1 MKFKID
7 ENLPVDLAADL
18 RLAEHDADT
27 VLDENLAGATDMTIV
42 AAALREGRVLFT
54 LDKGIANLIQHPV
67 HTHAGVVL
75 FRPGTSGRMAV
86 LQFIRSRLAEL
97 LVLELADRVTVVSE
111 GRIRVR

>member
-1 MKFKID
+1 VKFKTD
-7 ENLPVDLAADL
+7 ENLPVELAADL

-42 AAALREGRVLFT
+42 APGLREGRVVFS
-54 LDKGIANLIQHPV
+54 LDKGIANLIRHPV

-75 FRPGTSGRMAV
+75 FRPGTSGRMAL

-97 LVLELADRVTVVSE
+97 LVLELADRVTVFSE
-111 GRIRVR
+111 GRIRLR